1 MRIGA
6 DTPSKYRVIFAAGAF
21 FLLVIAWSVTIAFHG
36 APDESTH
43 YYLLDYLYTTHHLP
57 VSTTIDQPFH
67 GKLSGHTWQPGDF
80 WYHGL
85 PFPHVLGAL
94 TTSYL
99 LASLLPPDLG
109 FMAARAFNWVL
120 APIFFISICQIAE
133 SICARRLTAMIIA
146 TAVCLIP
153 QVTFI
158 FSYFNS
164 DAYGITAVAI
174 SLAACLRF
182 LAKPNLGRAFL
193 LGLSIALLL
202 LAKLYF
208 LPAIVFIAVKVI
220 ADCVIGRRYS
230 PRKLAIICGTA
241 FIAAAP
247 MLIMTYMS
255 WGEITG
261 VSGQAAFVEMH
272 RHDPGSLAGT
282 CYVGCPG
289 AVVNVETLAPWLN
302 LSLKSYFSVT
312 GWMNVF
318 IPGFNYTVAALLFAV
333 LIGMAIVMAMK
344 ALSGQS
350 RSAYVLDDVLP
361 TVMAIGIFPAILLFS
376 ILGSQL
382 SMPQPQ
388 GRYLFVT
395 IPFIAFLA
403 AYVAGKRVDQRVGMS
418 AGGYLATGILLW
430 LAVAN
435 ATAMGRT
442 LQASTALAKTPLV
455 MALDA
460 GTHGALSSAFGADV
474 AGAIAAPGRV
484 VHDADGLKLKM
495 APGPGA
501 QGHIDEITSEPAAFT
516 VRGWAYVSGKRS
528 LAVVAVDGGG
538 RTTFG
543 AIGSQRPDVATAL
556 GTRAAERS
564 GFMIQLSPANGSAC
578 SNSFFVINSDLS
590 VSRIPS
596 NCAANTMDVNKL

>member
-1 MRIGA
+1 MDIHSR
-6 DTPSKYRVIFAAGAF
+6 YRVIFAAGAF

-67 GKLSGHTWQPGDF
+67 GKLTGHTWQPGDF

-85 PFPHVLGAL
+85 PFPHVLGGL

-109 FMAARAFNWVL
+109 FLAARAFNWGL

-133 SICARRLTAMIIA
+133 SVCARRLTAMIIA

-174 SLAACLRF
+174 TLAACLRF
-182 LAKPNLGRAFL
+182 LTKPNLGRAFL

-208 LPAIVFIAVKVI
+208 LPAIVFIAVRVV
-220 ADCVIGRRYS
+220 ADCVVGRRYS
-230 PRKLAIICGTA
+230 PRKLAIICVTA

-272 RHDPGSLAGT
+272 RNDPGSLAGT

-318 IPGFNYTVAALLFAV
+318 IPSFNYTIAALLFAV
-333 LIGMAIVMAMK
+333 LIGMAIVMAITR
-344 ALSGQS
+344 LSGQP

-403 AYVAGKRVDQRVGMS
+403 AYGAGKPVDRRVGMS
-418 AGGYLATGILLW
+418 AGSYLATGILIW

-484 VHDADGLKLKM
+484 VHDADGLKFKM

-501 QGHIDEITSEPAAFT
+501 QGHIDEITPEPAAFT

-543 AIGSQRPDVATAL
+543 TIGSQRSDVATAL

-596 NCAANTMDVNKL
+596 DCAANTMDVNKL

>member
-1 MRIGA
+1 MDI
-6 DTPSKYRVIFAAGAF
+6 PSRYRVIFVAGAF
-21 FLLVIAWSVTIAFHG
+21 FSLVIAWSVTIAFHG

-57 VSTTIDQPFH
+57 VTTTIGQPFH

-99 LASLLPPDLG
+99 LAPLLPPELG

-120 APIFFISICQIAE
+120 APIFLLSLYQIAL
-133 SICARRLTAMIIA
+133 SVCVRRLTALTIA
-146 TAVCLIP
+146 AAVCLIP

-164 DAYGITAVAI
+164 DAYGITSVAI
-174 SLAACLRF
+174 SLAMCLRF

-208 LPAIVFIAVKVI
+208 LPAMVFIVVRVVA
-220 ADCVIGRRYS
+220 ACVIGRQYS
-230 PRKLAIICGTA
+230 PRKLAIIGGVA
-241 FIAAAP
+241 FLAAAP
-247 MLIMTYMS
+247 MLIVTYTS

-272 RHDPGSLAGT
+272 RNDPGSLAGT
-282 CYVGCPG
+282 CYLGCPG
-289 AVVNVETLAPWLN
+289 AVVNVATLTPWLN

-318 IPGFNYTVAALLFAV
+318 IPDFNYTIAALFFAV
-333 LIGMAIVMAMK
+333 LIGMAIAMAVK
-344 ALSGQS
+344 ALPGQS
-350 RSAYVLDDVLP
+350 RSAYVLNDALP
-361 TVMAIGIFPAILLFS
+361 VVMAIGIFPAILLFS

-403 AYVAGKRVDQRVGMS
+403 SYVAGKRVDRQPRVGMS
-418 AGGYLATGILLW
+418 VGSCLATGILVW
-430 LAVAN
+430 LVVAN

-442 LQASTALAKTPLV
+442 LQASTAPDRAPLV
-455 MALDA
+455 IALDA
-460 GTHGALSSAFGADV
+460 STHGALSSAFAADV
-474 AGAIAAPGRV
+474 AGALAAPGRV

-495 APGPGA
+495 APGSEA
-501 QGHIDEITSEPAAFT
+501 QGHIDEITSESAAIT
-516 VRGWAYVSGKRS
+516 VRGWAYVSGRRS
-528 LAVVAVDGGG
+528 LAVVAVDGEG
-538 RTTFG
+538 RTTLG
-543 AIGSQRPDVATAL
+543 SVGSQRPDVAIAL

-564 GFMIQLSPANGSAC
+564 GFSIRLSPANGIAC
-578 SNSFFVINSDLS
+578 NNSFFVINSDLS

-596 NCAANTMDVNKL
+596 NCTANTMDVNKL